1 MNNLKIQNKPMTHCP
16 LIDVHQHILPAH
28 YVQAVGEHA
37 VGSQGST
44 GRVPPWSL
52 EAALEGMD
60 RAGIQMAITSVSA
73 PGFRGLNPQGERDM
87 TRWCND
93 FAAELTHRYPKRFG
107 SFAALPLSTLDACLH
122 ELSYAMDR
130 LHSDGV
136 CLLSNYEGRYLG
148 DAYFCPMYEE
158 LNRRKAVVF
167 VHPTSPLHEVKIN
180 QLSASTLEFTFDTT
194 RTMASL
200 VFGGVL
206 MRFPDIRWIFSHAGG
221 AMPYLAGRVDVLT
234 TNNPALREFIPNGLP
249 AELGKLYYDCALS
262 TSDTTMDALASVASV
277 DHVLFGTD
285 YPFGPKDQMR
295 KGAEAV
301 QNLKWGEADKR
312 RVAYS
317 NAFQLFPRMSE
328 IISAVVSD

>member
-1 MNNLKIQNKPMTHCP
+1 MNNLKILNQPMTHCP
-16 LIDVHQHILPAH
+16 FIDVHQHILPAH
-28 YVQAVGEHA
+28 YVQAVGEFA

-44 GRVPPWSL
+44 GRVPAWGL

-73 PGFRGLNPQGERDM
+73 PGFRGLTPQGECDM

-93 FAAELTHRYPKRFG
+93 FAAELSHTYPKRFG
-107 SFAALPLSTLDACLH
+107 SFAALPLSSLDACLY
-122 ELSYAMDR
+122 ELSYAMDT

-136 CLLSNYEGRYLG
+136 CLLSNYDGRYLG
-148 DAYFCPMYEE
+148 DVHFFRLYEE
-158 LNRRKAVVF
+158 LNRRKTVVF
-167 VHPTSPLHEVKIN
+167 VHPTSPLQEVKIN

-249 AELGKLYYDCALS
+249 AELGKLYFDCALS
-262 TSDTTMDALASVASV
+262 TSDTTLDALASVASV
-277 DHVLFGTD
+277 EHILFGTD

-295 KGAEAV
+295 KGVDGV
-301 QNLKWGEADKR
+301 QNLKWNDANKR
-312 RVAYS
+312 RVAYA
-317 NAFQLFPRMSE
+317 NAVELFPRMSQ